1 MPLLTNYTGPGVDSP
16 LPGGGIHHRPGW
28 STILAVTR
36 ECHVNGPTPGEM
48 IAVAASRNA
57 GGRVSTRALP
67 AKVRAVH
74 DLFIEGQVDADYLDS
89 TPVRRVIAESWQRSL
104 ATGVD
109 PDLGARAAAAAA
121 ALTELRNTHPLAPTL
136 PLIRRLLVDDAV
148 DAGVV
153 VAITAADGTL
163 LWVEGDAGVR
173 RKAEAMNF
181 VPGSDWSE
189 RSAGTNAP
197 GTALALDRELQIQGT
212 EHFSRIMHSWSCSA
226 VPVHDPAT
234 GVLLGA
240 IDLTGGSAVATPQTL
255 ALVRATAVAVENQLA
270 LLRLTGPATPA
281 APEGAR
287 LTVLGAD
294 RPRWQTTDGAGRSQ
308 SSGLTGRH
316 ADILVLL
323 IRHPEGLS
331 ADHLA
336 MLLDDKDLDVVTVR
350 AEVSR
355 LRRVI
360 GSSYIES
367 RPYRLLA
374 PVASDMGD
382 VFDALQ
388 AGNLSAALDAYSGAL
403 LPQSV
408 SPAIARLR
416 TELSASLREAVLA
429 AGDLRLLRRW
439 LSLPDGRDDRQGWR
453 VLHDHAEADPVARA
467 QARGHLAGI
476 DSELG

>member
-1 MPLLTNYTGPGVDSP
+1 M
-16 LPGGGIHHRPGW
+16 
-28 STILAVTR
+28 
-36 ECHVNGPTPGEM
+36 
-48 IAVAASRNA
+48 AASRNA

-323 IRHPEGLS
+323 LRHPEGLS

-360 GSSYIES
+360 GSTYIES